1 MGLSLELTGEAFSK
15 MRAPPRL
22 IRLALPA
29 LLLAAQAAAQAG
41 PAPLPPISERLSA
54 FKTDQFLLDRAA
66 LSARLDLSGPPDR
79 PGASGPLL
87 DLAALHLA
95 HGLWTEAR
103 SLLKDLSPDVLS
115 PAEREGLMRMRLLAA
130 LLDPTRPDPDLL
142 PDPAQP
148 VPDGWMDATLFRSLL
163 GAGSDQDLAAAP
175 DQIRAW
181 PEPARLRALPLLAE
195 RAITQEAWGPLRR
208 VGEQIRAHP
217 DLSGSPADHFLQG
230 VAAERGGLPDAAL
243 SAYDRASAGADLWAA
258 RARLAWADLA
268 LSSGLRPTEE
278 VRDRLALARPL
289 WRGGEVGLATLTRL
303 FEVTRDLDRPLDAL
317 DLLSEIRTR
326 HPEGADRVAT
336 DEDRWRLVE
345 TFYAQGESGEIPFG
359 PFFESHLRLFRDLST
374 DPRYLDLAE
383 GFAERLARAG
393 ALRLAGEEYRRALDT
408 LTLQA
413 GSARARVPAERL
425 DRVRL
430 RLAELLIDAGRPGEA
445 TLLLEEPVR
454 EAAFGDRQERLRAR
468 AHHALRDW
476 SAVLTAWVPHPDPA
490 HLRLLAQA
498 HHALGDWADSRRLH
512 LRLLEESGPS
522 PEDLDRLIT
531 ASFRAGR
538 LTEDEPLVRAHLTG
552 TRSALLDALLARDAP
567 ATRMRRAEIESRIAE
582 TGRVIAAAEIG
593 VGTESS
599 DSEGP

>member
-1 MGLSLELTGEAFSK
+1 

-29 LLLAAQAAAQAG
+29 LLLAAQAAAQTG
-41 PAPLPPISERLSA
+41 PDPAAQGAAPLPPIAERLSG
-54 FKTDQFLLDRAA
+54 FGPDRFLTDRAA
-66 LSARLDLSGPPDR
+66 LSARLDLSGPPGR
-79 PGASGPLL
+79 PGSAGPLL

-95 HGLWTEAR
+95 HGLWAEAR
-103 SLLKDLSPDVLS
+103 SLLDALPPEALT
-115 PAEREGLMRMRLLAA
+115 PQEREGRARMRLLAA
-130 LLDPTRPDPDLL
+130 LLDPTRPDPGG
-142 PDPAQP
+142 PDAPP
-148 VPDGWMDATLFRSLL
+148 VPDGWADAALFRSLT
-163 GAGSDQDLAAAP
+163 GAGSDRDLEAAP
-175 DQIRAW
+175 DQLRAW

-195 RAITQEAWGPLRR
+195 RAIAREAWGPLRR

-217 DLSGSPADHFLQG
+217 DLSGSPADQFLQG

-268 LSSGLRPTEE
+268 LSSGLRPPEE

-430 RLAELLIDAGRPGEA
+430 RLAELLIDAGQPGEA

-468 AHHALRDW
+468 AHHAAGDW
-476 SAVLTAWVPHPDPA
+476 AAVLTTWVSDPDPA

-498 HHALGDWADSRRLH
+498 HHALGEWADSRRLH
-512 LRLLEESGPS
+512 LRLVEGPEAA
-522 PEDLDRLIT
+522 PGDLDRLIT

-538 LTEDEPLVRAHLTG
+538 LGEDEELIRGRLDERSLPLV
-552 TRSALLDALLARDAP
+552 DALLGRDAP
-567 ATRMRRAEIESRIAE
+567 APRMRRAEIEARLSG
-582 TGRVIAAAEIG
+582 TDRVLAAVSAG
-593 VGTESS
+593 LTTEGADPSP
-599 DSEGP
+599 DRRP